1 MYKIVAPLLLLLA
14 CAAALGGCSY
24 TYTQSPNGGGGAGGV
39 SEPGVVDEV
48 IKQLHDFTEELAGKV
63 EQSADPKEGVA
74 EAQKLLDGR
83 KSELAARI
91 NALRRGPLALDA
103 SAKGR
108 WLEAEV
114 DGTQRINQ
122 LKVKYLDASLSDPE
136 LKAGL
141 DQLASDYDAMFKER

>member
-1 MYKIVAPLLLLLA
+1 MHKIVAPLLLLIA
-14 CAAALGGCSY
+14 CAASLDGCSY
-24 TYTQSPNGGGGAGGV
+24 TYTQSPDGRLGAGV
-39 SEPGVVDEV
+39 SESGVVDEV
-48 IKQLHDFTEELAGKV
+48 IKQLRDFTEELAGKV
-63 EQSADPKEGVA
+63 EQAADPKEGVA
-74 EAQKLLDGR
+74 EAQKLLDAR

-103 SAKGR
+103 SAKAR

-114 DGTQRINQ
+114 DGTQRVNQ

-141 DQLASDYDAMFKER
+141 DRLASDYDAMFKER